1 MQKDSTLA
9 SKVLEF
15 IQNMSLKDPLQPVG
29 IIQECLSRCIKRQ
42 VCSRVILIHLLV
54 NPYM

>member
-15 IQNMSLKDPLQPVG
+15 IRNMSLKDPLQPVG